1 MDKIKILIVEDELI
15 IANDLSDI
23 LTENGYAVT
32 GMAKSYTAGLE
43 ELEKETPDIVLLDI
57 QISGDRDG
65 VELANTIRSMFHI
78 PFIFISSHTDRST
91 LDRVMESNP
100 YGFLV
105 KPFEDEDVLVAIRL
119 ALHNFSKE
127 QNENGENDDFV
138 INESLFIR
146 QKNIA
151 VKVAYNDIMYAVAD
165 ANYCT
170 IVTTE
175 KSFVLR
181 STLKDLEKKL
191 KEPQFYRA
199 HKSYLINL
207 SKLTAINTDVIFIGN
222 EKLPVGR
229 EQQLW
234 LMKHINKI

>member
-1 MDKIKILIVEDELI
+1 MEKIRVLIVEDELI

-23 LTENGYAVT
+23 LAGSGYAVI
-32 GMAKSYTAGLE
+32 GLAKSYVAALDEIKE
-43 ELEKETPDIVLLDI
+43 EIPDIVLLDI
-57 QISGDRDG
+57 QIAGAKDG
-65 VELANTIRSMFHI
+65 VDLANLIRDKYHI
-78 PFIFISSHTDRST
+78 PFVFISSHTDRST
-91 LDRVMESNP
+91 LSRVMESNP

-105 KPFEDEDVLVAIRL
+105 KPFEDEDVLVAIEL
-119 ALHNFSKE
+119 ALNKFSKE
-127 QNENGENDDFV
+127 QNKSDDPTNFV

-146 QKNIA
+146 QNNSA
-151 VKVAYNDIMYAVAD
+151 VKVPYDDILYAMAD
-165 ANYCT
+165 ANYCKLIT
-170 IVTTE
+170 NH
-175 KSFVLR
+175 KSLVLR

-191 KEPQFYRA
+191 KEPQFYRS

-207 SKLTAINTDVIFIGN
+207 TKLTAINSEFIFIGN

>member
-1 MDKIKILIVEDELI
+1 MEKIRVLIVEDELI
-15 IANDLSDI
+15 IANDLADI
-23 LTENGYAVT
+23 LTGSGYAVN
-32 GMAKSYTAGLE
+32 GLAKSYKEGLE
-43 ELEKETPDIVLLDI
+43 KLKNEIPDIVLLDI
-57 QISGDRDG
+57 QIAGDKDG
-65 VELANTIRSMFHI
+65 VDLANMIKDKYQI

-91 LDRVMESNP
+91 LSRVMDSNP

-105 KPFEDEDVLVAIRL
+105 KPFEDQDVLVAIEL
-119 ALHNFSKE
+119 ALNKFSKE
-127 QNENGENDDFV
+127 QNKGDDDASYV

-146 QKNIA
+146 QNNIA
-151 VKVAYNDIMYAVAD
+151 IKVAYDDILYAMAD
-165 ANYCT
+165 SNYCKVIT
-170 IVTTE
+170 NN
-175 KSFVLR
+175 KSLVLR

-191 KEPQFYRA
+191 KEPQFYRS

-207 SKLTAINTDVIFIGN
+207 SKITAINSEFIFIGN

>member
-1 MDKIKILIVEDELI
+1 MEKIKILIVEDELI

-23 LTENGYAVT
+23 LTENGYTVT
-32 GMAKSYTAGLE
+32 GMAKSYTAALD
-43 ELEKETPDIVLLDI
+43 ELEKEIPDIVLLDI
-57 QISGDRDG
+57 QISGDKDG
-65 VELANTIRSMFHI
+65 VDLANVIRNMYHI

-91 LDRVMESNP
+91 LSRVMESSP

-105 KPFEDEDVLVAIRL
+105 KPFEDEDVLVAIEL

-127 QNENGENDDFV
+127 QNENDDQTDFV

-151 VKVAYNDIMYAVAD
+151 IKVAYDDILYAMAD

-170 IVTTE
+170 LITRD
-175 KSFVLR
+175 KSYVLR

-207 SKLTAINTDVIFIGN
+207 SKLTAINSDVIFIGD